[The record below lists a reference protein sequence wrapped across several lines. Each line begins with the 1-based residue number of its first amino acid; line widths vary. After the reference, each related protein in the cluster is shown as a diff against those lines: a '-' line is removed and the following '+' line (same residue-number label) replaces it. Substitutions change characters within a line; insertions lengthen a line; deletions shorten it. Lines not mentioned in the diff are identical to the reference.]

1 MSNFLDY
8 NISYRYKRQEDIN
21 ESEDNYDEN
30 DEHEIDDKLDD
41 LPISYYRENY
51 NRRHR
56 KKNKQIQLANSN
68 KFVFMFMYFYNITY
82 LWSESLQTS
91 VLVSQQSHY
100 KNTVSTFAYNY
111 LFINIICYGLF
122 KFSDITVKKNVLT
135 GINLFLYFLFNIIG
149 GLGFALLGEL
159 DFFKHFAIVKGFWEN
174 LDPRAV
180 AIIIFFTVT
189 ISLLT
194 LREIIDSI
202 KIKQFKKQLFAL
214 LLLASLYSGVLFYL
228 KQFGATNIH
237 YHVHHAIFSCVLSLF
252 FLNWENKIEMITHS
266 IFLGVLIEGINFYG
280 IGELYLF
287 LSDIGPE
294 ISFLFIAPF
303 TVIITTITSGAVFVF
318 YYVYQTDFKFKRSR
332 V

>member
-8 NISYRYKRQEDIN
+8 GGSYRYRKQENQEEEDS
-21 ESEDNYDEN
+21 ESDET
-30 DEHEIDDKLDD
+30 IDD
-41 LPISYYRENY
+41 LPISYYNENYNENY
-51 NRRHR
+51 NRR
-56 KKNKQIQLANSN
+56 KSNKQIKLANSS
-68 KFVFMFMYFYNITY
+68 KFVFIFMYFYNISY

-91 VLVSQQSHY
+91 VLISQQSHY

-122 KFSDITVKKNVLT
+122 KFSDITVKRNALT

-149 GLGFALLGEL
+149 GIGFALLGEL
-159 DFFKHFAIVKGFWEN
+159 DFFKHFSIVKGFWEH

-189 ISLLT
+189 ITLLT
-194 LREIIDSI
+194 IREIIDSI

-252 FLNWENKIEMITHS
+252 FLNWENKIEMIAHS

-287 LSDIGPE
+287 LSNVGPE

-303 TVIITTITSGAVFVF
+303 TVLITAITSGVVFML
-318 YYVYQTDFKFKRSR
+318 YYIF
-332 V
+332 